1 MAVIQDL
8 QNSQSEHRMRP
19 FIGYG
24 LLLAG
29 VVVLYLLIRLYGDTL
44 IAPGPNLAADALR
57 PIARVHVNDFLHV
70 LLALAM
76 VIATARTLGG
86 LFRLI
91 HQPPVVGE
99 MIAGILLG
107 PSLLG
112 HIAPGFSAYALPQSI
127 APLLNVIS
135 QVGVILYMFLVGLEL
150 DLNNL
155 RNRAHATVTISHASI
170 IAPFLLGASLALLLY
185 PRLSSSSVSFTAFS
199 LFLGVSM
206 SVTAFPVLARILTDR
221 GIHRTKM
228 GTLTLTCAAVDD
240 VSAWCLL
247 AFVVSVTQSRAGSA
261 LPVIGMAL
269 AYILAMFFVVRPVI
283 LQISRVIDSK
293 GRLTQGALAIV
304 LLGILLSSLATE
316 GIGIHAIFGAFV
328 LGAIIPNNSS
338 IAREL
343 IAKLEDFVIVFLLP
357 AFFAFT
363 GLRTQIGLLN
373 NKTQWLFCGLIIL
386 IASVGKFGGS
396 AIAARLSGLDWRE
409 SSALGVLMNTRGLME
424 LIVLNIGLEM
434 GVISPTLFAMLVLM
448 ALATTF
454 ATTPILHFILP
465 GKELEREADAIE
477 QAREGARAASERTGI
492 LVPVSHPSGVASV
505 LNLALS
511 LTTADAP
518 PPRVLALV
526 RPADEGIGAG
536 FREMEEPAPSRSP
549 ALAAALDLAWSR
561 GAVVTPEAVWTTDPA
576 LDIMQAAQASQVRW
590 LFLES
595 RRPLLAAFGSKY
607 ARRGVIGRVL
617 AKAAPLPLNVAVLV
631 QTQRAMAGEI
641 TCLVGDAR
649 NGLAALELAVQL
661 ARANIQSLRV
671 VNVALETS
679 EGQRMRVER
688 SDVQRAASGLELQL
702 SHAATAEEAVKL
714 APEGIVIAGADI
726 PDRLAVL
733 ADNFTRLHNVIV
745 VQGGVIESRELPS
758 RTEEFQTATA

>member
-1 MAVIQDL
+1 MAANPDL
-8 QNSQSEHRMRP
+8 ATPPRVWRRFGP
-19 FIGYG
+19 TIGYG

-29 VVVLYLLIRLYGDTL
+29 VVVLYLLIRWYGDTL
-44 IAPGPNLAADALR
+44 TAPGASLASDALR
-57 PIARVHVNDFLHV
+57 PVPRVHVNDFLHV
-70 LLALAM
+70 LLALSM
-76 VIATARTLGG
+76 VIAAARTLGAI
-86 LFRLI
+86 FRFI

-112 HIAPGFSAYALPQSI
+112 HLAPGFSAYALPQSI

-155 RNRAHATVTISHASI
+155 RSRAHATVTISHASI
-170 IAPFLLGASLALLLY
+170 LAPFLLGAGLALLLY
-185 PRLSSSSVSFTAFS
+185 PKLSNSSVSFTAFS

-206 SVTAFPVLARILTDR
+206 SVTAFPVLARILNDR
-221 GIHRTKM
+221 GIHKTKM

-261 LPVIGMAL
+261 LPVLGMAIT
-269 AYILAMFFVVRPVI
+269 YILAMIFVARPLI

-293 GRLTQGALAIV
+293 GRLTQGALALV
-304 LLGILLSSLATE
+304 LLSILLSSLATE

-343 IAKLEDFVIVFLLP
+343 LAKLEDFVVVFLLP

-373 NKTQWLFCGLIIL
+373 NKTQWIYCGIIIL
-386 IASVGKFGGS
+386 VASLGKFGGS
-396 AIAARLSGLDWRE
+396 AIAARASGLDWRE

-465 GKELEREADAIE
+465 GKELEREASAIE
-477 QAREGARAASERTGI
+477 ERQADALATSERAGI
-492 LVPVSHPSGVASV
+492 LVPVSHPSGVPSL

-511 LTTADAP
+511 LTPPEAP

-526 RPADEGIGAG
+526 RPSEEGIGA
-536 FREMEEPAPSRSP
+536 RLRPREEPAPSRSP
-549 ALAAALDLAWSR
+549 ALAAAIDLAWSR
-561 GAVVTPEAVWTTDPA
+561 GAVVTPEAVWTSDPA
-576 LDIMQAAQASQVRW
+576 ADILRAAENSQVRW

-595 RRPLLAAFGSKY
+595 RRPLLAALGGKV
-607 ARRGVIGRVL
+607 AHRGVIGRVL
-617 AKAAPLPLNVAVLV
+617 AKAASLPLNVAVLV
-631 QTQRAMAGEI
+631 QTSRHIAGEI
-641 TCLVGDAR
+641 TCLVNGRR
-649 NGLAALELAVQL
+649 NGVPALELAAQL
-661 ARANIQSLRV
+661 ARLQGRTLRV
-671 VNVALETS
+671 VAVETPRAAEQS
-679 EGQRMRVER
+679 KIVKADVER
-688 SDVQRAASGLELQL
+688 AAAGLDFQWT
-702 SHAATAEEAVKL
+702 HADNVDDAIKF
-714 APEGIVIAGADI
+714 APEGVVVADADV
-726 PDRLAVL
+726 PGRNCLL
-733 ADNFTRLHNVIV
+733 ADNFVRTHGVIV
-745 VQGGVIESRELPS
+745 VQGGGRNRGEVPS
-758 RTEEFQTATA
+758 QSEEFQTASV